1 MCAKINIP
9 TPPFV
14 CKIILYYLPQQL
26 SLHKVTVT
34 SQSNDVVQK
43 HTQNIKTLTY
53 FLQTSQM
60 YENWKTHLLT
70 GGEGK
75 NFWQNN
81 DDGQIR
87 EDEQQKQEKS
97 LDNVLYPR

>member
-1 MCAKINIP
+1 
-9 TPPFV
+9 
-14 CKIILYYLPQQL
+14 
-26 SLHKVTVT
+26 
-34 SQSNDVVQK
+34 
-43 HTQNIKTLTY
+43 
-53 FLQTSQM
+53 M
-60 YENWKTHLLT
+60 YENWKTHLLR